1 MPQTPT
7 RNIPSA
13 KREHS
18 DESLLLALADLEAPN
33 YREGKKQD
41 DHILSNVQPGCG
53 EPYDIL
59 VHTLPTARRLVPEE
73 IDRVANKHITKNAPR
88 ATSNDYAQHS
98 ITGAAKAA
106 YRENSNVLD
115 KNRYLGDSKCKIV
128 DPETGPEHL

>member
-18 DESLLLALADLEAPN
+18 DESLLLALANLEAPN
-33 YREGKKQD
+33 YWERKKED
-41 DHILSNVQPGCG
+41 NHILSNVQPSCG

-73 IDRVANKHITKNAPR
+73 IDRVANKHVTKNTPG
-88 ATSNDYAQHS
+88 ATSNDNAQHS
-98 ITGAAKAA
+98 IAGAAKAA
-106 YRENSNVLD
+106 YREDSNVLD

-128 DPETGPEHL
+128 DPKTGPEHL